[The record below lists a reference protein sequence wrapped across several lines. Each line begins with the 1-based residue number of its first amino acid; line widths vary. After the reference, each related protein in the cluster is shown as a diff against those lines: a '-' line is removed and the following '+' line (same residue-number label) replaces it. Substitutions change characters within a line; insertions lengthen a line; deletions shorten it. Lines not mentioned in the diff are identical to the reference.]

1 MAAILNTITLG
12 KQIQDKLALYLAVT
26 GFNGVEVYNTYY
38 KDISVV
44 YSLIRALE
52 RVQLYPDNLT
62 FFELETAISKINE
75 YYFVTELD
83 DPRFIGTAVEESET
97 ISTTSTGNWESYTIV
112 VTSNGESV
120 FTGLPFNVDDID
132 IDTLFLTVNGDTIPY
147 NINSNEDGYHIVGTV
162 LNWHYF
168 YELRVGD
175 IIIIKWRE

>member
-1 MAAILNTITLG
+1 MPTIADTITLG
-12 KQIQDKLALYLAVT
+12 KEIQDKLALYLAVT
-26 GFNGVEVYNTYY
+26 GFNGVDAYNTYY

-52 RVQLYPDNLT
+52 RAQVYLDNLT
-62 FFELETAISKINE
+62 FFELETAVSKINE
-75 YYFVTELD
+75 YYFVKELA
-83 DPRFIGTAVEESET
+83 DPTFVRSAVEEA
-97 ISTTSTGNWESYTIV
+97 TSPAVSPTGDWESYTITV
-112 VTSNGESV
+112 SSNGESV
-120 FTGLPFNVDDID
+120 FTGLPFNVGNID

-147 NINSNEDGYHIVGTV
+147 NINSNQDGYHIVGTT